1 MPEEEGEQVNLWASI
16 LEDVSKGTGKTG
28 RQFATPKNIVVL
40 GDEGSGKSSVIAHLQ
55 NKKVSS
61 AAPVTGPQ
69 GVGLEY
75 TSLEVREEDS
85 EDVVERM
92 GVYSLNGDQDHT
104 TLLSAVL
111 KKEVLADLLV
121 MLVVD
126 LSRPWTI
133 LESLKKW
140 SRVLAEHLEEGSID
154 AEDVLTTLREKQVKA
169 FQSYTEDAEDAK
181 KEGAAEEEQVLLD
194 LDEGTLTTNF
204 GLPIIVVGTKDDTV
218 EFLAQDRDF
227 RQEHFDFIQMNIRKF
242 CLAHG
247 ASLVYTGKA
256 QKTGDT
262 FYRYLMHMAYDFPC
276 TAKACIAEADGLF
289 IPMGWDNPTKIA
301 VLTESFTTIK
311 TDQPYD
317 EVVKDLE
324 LGSASGGAREAVAED
339 EQAFLDKQR
348 QLLSRSEPSGAD
360 GKGGTAPPGGRE
372 RATRTG
378 SSSAGTGSDRP
389 RAASSSSSSSATR
402 SAAGSGA
409 AGSDRASARRPVS
422 VKSASDRAARTRPA
436 GAGGAASP
444 AGAPGAG
451 GEKGGAQ
458 NADVLANFFNSLLG
472 NNGAP
477 GGAPAAGGRPAGRA
491 DAAKELSK
499 MQGKPE

>member
-1 MPEEEGEQVNLWASI
+1 M
-16 LEDVSKGTGKTG
+16 
-28 RQFATPKNIVVL
+28 
-40 GDEGSGKSSVIAHLQ
+40 
-55 NKKVSS
+55 
-61 AAPVTGPQ
+61 
-69 GVGLEY
+69 
-75 TSLEVREEDS
+75 
-85 EDVVERM
+85 
-92 GVYSLNGDQDHT
+92 
-104 TLLSAVL
+104 
-111 KKEVLADLLV
+111 
-121 MLVVD
+121 
-126 LSRPWTI
+126 
-133 LESLKKW
+133 
-140 SRVLAEHLEEGSID
+140 LAEHLDEGSID
-154 AEDVLTTLREKQVKA
+154 AEEVLTTLREKQVKA

-181 KEGAAEEEQVLLD
+181 KEGAAEEERVLLD

-227 RQEHFDFIQMNIRKF
+227 RQEHFDFIQMNIRRF

-262 FYRYLMHMAYDFPC
+262 FYRYLMHMAYGFPC

-324 LGSASGGAREAVAED
+324 LGSAGSGAREAVAED

-348 QLLSRSEPSGAD
+348 QLLSRSEPTGAD
-360 GKGGTAPPGGRE
+360 GKPGGAPGPSGGRE
-372 RATRTG
+372 RSARSN
-378 SSSAGTGSDRP
+378 SSS
-389 RAASSSSSSSATR
+389 
-402 SAAGSGA
+402 
-409 AGSDRASARRPVS
+409 GSDRAARTAAAPRTSSTAAASDRPSARRPVS
-422 VKSASDRAARTRPA
+422 VKSASDRAARSRP
-436 GAGGAASP
+436 AGGAASP
-444 AGAPGAG
+444 AGAPGADG
-451 GEKGGAQ
+451 KGGAQ

-477 GGAPAAGGRPAGRA
+477 GAPAPGGRPAGRA

>member
-1 MPEEEGEQVNLWASI
+1 MPEEAAAEEQNLWAQI

-28 RQFATPKNIVVL
+28 RQFATPKNVIVL

-61 AAPVTGPQ
+61 AAATTGAPQ

-75 TSLEVREEDS
+75 TSLDVREEDS

-111 KKEVLADLLV
+111 KKDALADLLV

-140 SRVLAEHLEEGSID
+140 SRVLAEHLDEGSMD
-154 AEDVLTTLREKQVKA
+154 AEDVLAELREKQVKA
-169 FQSYTEDAEDAK
+169 FQSYTEDTEDVK
-181 KEGAAEEEQVLLD
+181 KEGAAEEERVLLD

-247 ASLVYTGKA
+247 ASLIYTGKA

-262 FYRYLMHMAYDFPC
+262 FYRYLMHVAYGFPC

-289 IPMGWDNPTKIA
+289 IPVGWDNPTKIA

-324 LGSASGGAREAVAED
+324 LGSASGSAREAVAED

-348 QLLSRSEPSGAD
+348 QLLSRSEPAGTDGKPGAAPTGGSRERVARSGSGASAAGD
-360 GKGGTAPPGGRE
+360 
-372 RATRTG
+372 RASRTG
-378 SSSAGTGSDRP
+378 SASRTNSVGAGGSDRT
-389 RAASSSSSSSATR
+389 ST
-402 SAAGSGA
+402 
-409 AGSDRASARRPVS
+409 RRPVT
-422 VKSASDRAARTRPA
+422 VKSASDRAARTRPTGA
-436 GAGGAASP
+436 GTGGAASP
-444 AGAPGAG
+444 AGAPGAPG
-451 GEKGGAQ
+451 AGGAQ

-477 GGAPAAGGRPAGRA
+477 GAPAPGGRPAGRA